1 MLTIIS
7 ILVLLL
13 LSLKQASNI
22 QKFNVLFFPVYKPP
36 RLVRNIL
43 QKVVKSLQK
52 KKRCVIINDKT
63 KKKWFG
69 GLEACERETERER
82 ERESAA
88 RSPSGAPRVLTGAA
102 VGFLWVPHLP

>member
-1 MLTIIS
+1 MI
-7 ILVLLL
+7 
-13 LSLKQASNI
+13 KQ
-22 QKFNVLFFPVYKPP
+22 
-36 RLVRNIL
+36 
-43 QKVVKSLQK
+43 
-52 KKRCVIINDKT
+52 
-63 KKKWFG
+63 KKWFG